1 MLTPQHGIPDVVVT
15 GVAAVVPN
23 PGEPSGAWFDAD
35 AELGPRGHKYL
46 PPGTRYLLA
55 AGRRALRSAT
65 TPERVPPERRG
76 LVVGTN
82 NGLAPLFR
90 DMDRT
95 VVDTGAAALRP
106 ALAPYFAV
114 NVLAA
119 RLAAEQ
125 SFKGFSCTLTTP
137 GVAGVEALQTAVR
150 ALLLGRADLVTVVA
164 VEDRAVPVE
173 EARTP
178 EEGAVALV
186 LERRAAAERRGAP
199 VRGAVRAAC
208 SFVPPGADGELRRA
222 VEDLLSAVASEP
234 PAPVHPV
241 LDASDRGRAVAAL
254 LGAPARRSAARAG
267 CLVPLLVA
275 AEPFTAGGGQ
285 RVVVTATAPGHL
297 AAVHV
302 LAAGHRGDP
311 LAAGPVAAE
320 PRRTPSGG
328 LRAQSTA

>member
-1 MLTPQHGIPDVVVT
+1 MLTAHHRTRDIVVT
-15 GVAAVVPN
+15 GVAAVVPDRGG
-23 PGEPSGAWFDAD
+23 PPGAWFDAD

-46 PPGTRYLLA
+46 PQGARYLLA

-65 TPERVPPERRG
+65 TPEGIPPERRG

-95 VVDTGAAALRP
+95 VVDTGAERLRP

-114 NVLAA
+114 NVLAG

-125 SFKGFSCTLTTP
+125 SFKGFSCTLTTS

-150 ALLLGRADLVTVVA
+150 ALRLGRADLVVVVA
-164 VEDRAVPVE
+164 VEDRAVP
-173 EARTP
+173 APKAGPSP

-186 LERRAAAERRGAP
+186 LEPRAAAEHRGAP
-199 VRGAVRAAC
+199 VRGTLRAA
-208 SFVPPGADGELRRA
+208 STFVPPGADTPDGALGPA
-222 VEDLLSAVASEP
+222 VGDLLSAVQSDP

-241 LDASDRGRAVAAL
+241 LDTSARGRAVAAL
-254 LGAPARRSAARAG
+254 LGTPARQSAARAG
-267 CLVPLLVA
+267 CLAPLLSA
-275 AEPFTAGGGQ
+275 AEPFTARGGQ

-302 LAAGHRGDP
+302 LAAELRQ
-311 LAAGPVAAE
+311 
-320 PRRTPSGG
+320 TPSGG
-328 LRAQSTA
+328 LRAEPTA